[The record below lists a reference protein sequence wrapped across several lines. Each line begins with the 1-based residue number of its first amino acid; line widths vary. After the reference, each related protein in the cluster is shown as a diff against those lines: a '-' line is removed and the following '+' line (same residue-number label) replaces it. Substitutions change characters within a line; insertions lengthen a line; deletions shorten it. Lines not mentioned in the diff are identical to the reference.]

1 MRIQRILLIL
11 LYAGL
16 TQAAP
21 AAEPRP
27 FELGIVPYLP
37 TTTLATAYQPL
48 RAHLE
53 EKLKRPVV
61 LTTAPD
67 FITFLERCLR
77 QEYDAIILGSGLG
90 RFVQIEAGYRPVAL
104 TKRNIKAL
112 VIVNRSGSYAT
123 LRDLSGKRVAMLD
136 PMLVLSQLGRELFR
150 QAGMQPERDYR
161 IQLVKSPSN
170 AVHAVLQGEV
180 EAGITTANLI
190 PQLTDDMKQ
199 RLRVLSESRE
209 IPGLM
214 FMLLPAAHTRHP
226 QLQDILL
233 QFEHSEAGQKFVEAL
248 AVDGFRIPGSEEMK
262 GLDNFLPEY
271 RKHFRR

>member
-1 MRIQRILLIL
+1 
-11 LYAGL
+11 
-16 TQAAP
+16 
-21 AAEPRP
+21 
-27 FELGIVPYLP
+27 
-37 TTTLATAYQPL
+37 
-48 RAHLE
+48 
-53 EKLKRPVV
+53 
-61 LTTAPD
+61 
-67 FITFLERCLR
+67 
-77 QEYDAIILGSGLG
+77 
-90 RFVQIEAGYRPVAL
+90 
-104 TKRNIKAL
+104 
-112 VIVNRSGSYAT
+112 
-123 LRDLSGKRVAMLD
+123 
-136 PMLVLSQLGRELFR
+136 FR

-161 IQLVKSPSN
+161 IQIVKSPSN